1 MKYSP
6 SSHFAFF
13 VTHIKDQY
21 TIREKSV
28 QIDMRHYLKHW
39 LTLCLFLVTT
49 ISPANEQHGTE
60 PSSGEDGYQS
70 GYGEITELGGPDG
83 VSEEL
88 KLNDEEREFIYQ
100 IDTAQRV
107 FKPWFD
113 WKRQVNKDHGLKL
126 GFQAYFLYQGA
137 NESLGDDSAFGSIYR
152 FQGSWTAFGRSTG
165 HEGRLEYRIENRSN
179 IGSLIAPS
187 NLGTEVGAAALNT
200 GFGYAGSFST
210 DLAVLNWTQGFNDN
224 TAGIAVGRLAFDVY
238 LDAFAFQTFSRGFL
252 NRAFVVNPT
261 IGTTGIGSL
270 GAVAKGF
277 VSEQFWI
284 GGQLYDGNAASGDFD
299 FDTFR
304 EHEWLRAVELGWTPS
319 FSRRRTDKIQF
330 TYWDKDERVAAGI
343 SSGKG
348 WAMSASWQMQD
359 RLLAFFRLGHS
370 DGGAG
375 VAAENAAS
383 IGMELTTRAD
393 QAFSAGLGWAE
404 PSAKTHGARLRDE
417 YIAEVSYKFQLSKN
431 FSLLPD
437 FQLLID
443 PALNPQEDRVWV
455 IGLRAIITL

>member
-1 MKYSP
+1 MNLKSSP
-6 SSHFAFF
+6 DLLLLLLLISSLTWAGEQAE
-13 VTHIKDQY
+13 VQEKDEIK
-21 TIREKSV
+21 
-28 QIDMRHYLKHW
+28 
-39 LTLCLFLVTT
+39 
-49 ISPANEQHGTE
+49 
-60 PSSGEDGYQS
+60 SSEDAYQS

-88 KLNDEEREFIYQ
+88 KRNDKEREFSYQ
-100 IDTAQRV
+100 FDTAQRV

-113 WKRQVNKDHGLKL
+113 WKRRVNDEQGLKL

-137 NESLGDDSAFGSIYR
+137 SESLGEDSAAGGIYR
-152 FQGSWTAFGRSTG
+152 FQGSWTVFGRGTG
-165 HEGRLEYRIENRSN
+165 HEGRLEYRVENRSSL
-179 IGSLIAPS
+179 GSLIAPTS
-187 NLGTEVGAAALNT
+187 LGNEVGAAALNT
-200 GFGYAGSFST
+200 AFGYSGSFDT

-224 TAGIAVGRLAFDVY
+224 TAGFAVGRLAFDVY

-261 IGTTGIGSL
+261 LGTTGIGSL

-277 VSEQFWI
+277 VSDQVWL
-284 GGQLYDGNAASGDFD
+284 GGLVFDGNAVSGNFD

-304 EHEWLRAVELGWTPS
+304 EHEWLKAAEIGWTPS

-330 TYWDKDERVAAGI
+330 TYWDKDERIAAGV
-343 SSGKG
+343 SSGHG
-348 WAMSASWQMQD
+348 WAVSASWQMRD
-359 RLLAFFRLGHS
+359 NLLTFFRVGHS
-370 DGGAG
+370 NGGAG

-383 IGMELTTRAD
+383 IGMELSTRAD

-404 PSAKTHGARLRDE
+404 PSEKTHGTGLKDE

-437 FQLLID
+437 IQLLIN
-443 PALNPQEDRVWV
+443 PALNPEEDKIWV
-455 IGLRAIITL
+455 AGLRAILTL